1 MAELIISNFNIAF
14 FQPPKNPLPDE
25 IFSEIYSA
33 VLLHFPIADQIS
45 NPILIA
51 RRKEG
56 GEININPVFIQFLNL
71 ETKDID
77 FDLRMIEEIANNYF
91 TKYGTEK
98 IHQIAIRLV
107 SIIEAVFQ
115 DGGRQLVKN
124 EFIKLSP
131 NNAKILSPD
140 GEVKIGV
147 RLVFRRNDK
156 RYELK
161 IEPYFKKLE
170 CNYIDFNVVLLNLAI
185 SPNDV
190 YNLVKEEILFF
201 RRDIS
206 TLIP

>member
-1 MAELIISNFNIAF
+1 MTDLIISNFNIAF
-14 FQPPKNPLPDE
+14 FQPPRNPLPDE
-25 IFSEIYSA
+25 IFSEIYSM
-33 VLLHFPIADQIS
+33 VQPHFPIADQIS

-56 GEININPVFIQFLNL
+56 GEINMNPVFIQFLNL

-77 FDLRMIEEIANNYF
+77 SDLRMTEEISNIYF
-91 TKYGTEK
+91 IKYSTEK
-98 IHQIAIRLV
+98 VHQIAIRLV
-107 SIIEAVFQ
+107 SIVEASFK
-115 DGGRQLVKN
+115 DGERQLIKN
-124 EFIKLSP
+124 EIFKLSS
-131 NNAKILSPD
+131 NQAKILSTD

-170 CNYIDFNVVLLNLAI
+170 FNYIDFNIILPNLAI

-190 YNLVKEEILFF
+190 YNLVKKEILFF
-201 RRDIS
+201 RRDLS
-206 TLIP
+206 TLIL

>member
-14 FQPPKNPLPDE
+14 FQPPRNPLTDE

-33 VLLHFPIADQIS
+33 IQPHFPIADQIS

-56 GEININPVFIQFLNL
+56 GEINMNPVFIQFLNL
-71 ETKDID
+71 ETKEID
-77 FDLRMIEEIANNYF
+77 SDLRMTEEIANIYF
-91 TKYGTEK
+91 TNYGTEK
-98 IHQIAIRLV
+98 IHQIAIRFV
-107 SIIEAVFQ
+107 SIMEAIFQ
-115 DGGRQLVKN
+115 DGDRQLIKN
-124 EFIKLSP
+124 ENIILSP
-131 NNAKILSPD
+131 NNAKILSQD

-156 RYELK
+156 RYDLK

-170 CNYIDFNVVLLNLAI
+170 CNYIDFNVVLPNLTI

-190 YNLVKEEILFF
+190 YNLVNEELLFF
-201 RRDIS
+201 RHDLS

>member
-33 VLLHFPIADQIS
+33 VLPHFPIADQIS

-56 GEININPVFIQFLNL
+56 GEININPVFIQFLNI

-77 FDLRMIEEIANNYF
+77 SDLRMTEEIANIYF

-98 IHQIAIRLV
+98 IHQIAIRFV

-124 EFIKLSP
+124 EAIKLSP

-170 CNYIDFNVVLLNLAI
+170 CNYIDFNVVLLNLAV

-190 YNLVKEEILFF
+190 YNLIKEEIFFF
-201 RRDIS
+201 RRDLS

>member
-14 FQPPKNPLPDE
+14 FQPPRNLLPDE

-33 VLLHFPIADQIS
+33 IQLHFPIADQIS

-77 FDLRMIEEIANNYF
+77 SDLKMTKEITDIYF
-91 TKYGTEK
+91 TKYRTEK
-98 IHQIAIRLV
+98 VHQIAIRLV
-107 SIIEAVFQ
+107 SIVEASFQ
-115 DGGRQLVKN
+115 DGERQLIKN
-124 EFIKLSP
+124 ESIKLSP
-131 NNAKILSPD
+131 NSAKILSPD
-140 GEVKIGV
+140 KEVKIGV
-147 RLVFRRNDK
+147 RLVFRRIDK
-156 RYELK
+156 GYDLR

-170 CNYIDFNVVLLNLAI
+170 CNHVDFNIVLPNLVI
-185 SPNDV
+185 SPDGV
-190 YNLVKEEILFF
+190 YNLVNEEILFF
-201 RRDIS
+201 IRDLS

>member
-1 MAELIISNFNIAF
+1 MAELIISHFNIAF
-14 FQPPKNPLPDE
+14 FQPPRNLLSDE

-33 VLLHFPIADQIS
+33 VQPHFPIADQIS

-56 GEININPVFIQFLNL
+56 GEINMNPVFIQFLNL
-71 ETKDID
+71 GTKEID
-77 FDLRMIEEIANNYF
+77 SDLRMTEEIANIYF

-98 IHQIAIRLV
+98 IHQIAIRFV
-107 SIIEAVFQ
+107 SIMEAIFQ
-115 DGGRQLVKN
+115 DGNRQLIKN
-124 EFIKLSP
+124 ENIKLSP
-131 NNAKILSPD
+131 NNAKILSQD

-156 RYELK
+156 RYDLK

-170 CNYIDFNVVLLNLAI
+170 CNYIDFNVVLPNLTI

-190 YNLVKEEILFF
+190 YNLVNEELLFF
-201 RRDIS
+201 RHDLS